1 MKLIPYRRYHQKL
14 PPVGWDDTRFTRHFW
29 WLFKKKGKKKVQIRP
44 GAMPP
49 EEVKKRISE
58 IGVGKQ
64 VEIIRVGFDGE
75 IDDMP
80 LIVEILYIG
89 NEGFTGKIVNLE
101 RELIES
107 ATEKLVY
114 AKKGGG
120 IIDFRYD
127 DGDIKEINVS
137 QDQELLEQERNV
149 DSLREIVTALDVG
162 DTVLVAY
169 YDAKNQGTVNA
180 EGKLLEKD
188 SDGNQFKMLIE
199 KVNKIEL
206 EKKLE
211 KTFDIEKDIVIDI
224 EMV

>member
-1 MKLIPYRRYHQKL
+1 MNPRYHRL
-14 PPVGWDDTRFTRHFW
+14 EEPGAYHRMRDDAPFRRHFW
-29 WLFKKKGKKKVQIRP
+29 WLFKRKGKKATQIRP
-44 GAMPP
+44 GAMTP
-49 EEVKKRISE
+49 EQVKKRIEE

-80 LIVEILYIG
+80 LIVEILLIT
-89 NEGFTGKIVNLE
+89 NDGFTGKIVNLE
-101 RELIES
+101 REIIES

-120 IIDFRYD
+120 IIDFHYD
-127 DGDIKEINVS
+127 DGDIKEINIS
-137 QDQELLEQERNV
+137 KDQELLEQERNV

-180 EGKLLEKD
+180 EGKLLEKEE
-188 SDGNQFKMLIE
+188 DGRRFKLQIE
-199 KVNKIEL
+199 KINKIEL

-211 KTFDIEKDIVIDI
+211 KTFDVEKDIVIDI